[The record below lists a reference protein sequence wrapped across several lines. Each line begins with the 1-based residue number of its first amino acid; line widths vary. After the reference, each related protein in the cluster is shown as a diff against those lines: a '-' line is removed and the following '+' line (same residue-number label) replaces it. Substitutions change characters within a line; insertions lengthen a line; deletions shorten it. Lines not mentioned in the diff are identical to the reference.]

1 MPDRLMTRARFG
13 LELWLAARLLPIR
26 VRGRTFAE
34 VLALAP
40 LDEPTPYAG
49 LPLRYITRRVQ
60 RVVRHPW
67 LMKDR
72 QCLREG
78 LLGFRFLSRAGF
90 TPELRFAVDR
100 GTVETDDITAHCWV
114 SVDETP
120 VISDTEPEMVT
131 VYIHGSPG
139 PSAKPENGDTA

>member
-13 LELWLAARLLPIR
+13 LELWLAARLLPFR
-26 VRGRTFAE
+26 VHNRPFAE

-40 LDEPTPYAG
+40 VEGPTPYAG
-49 LPLRYITRRVQ
+49 LPLRYIARRVQ

-72 QCLREG
+72 RCLREG

-90 TPELRFAVDR
+90 SPELRFAIDR

-120 VISDTEPEMVT
+120 VISNLEPEMVT
-131 VYIHGSPG
+131 VYVHGSQEQ
-139 PSAKPENGDTA
+139 AVTPENGDTA

>member
-1 MPDRLMTRARFG
+1 MMRLRFG
-13 LELWLAARLLPIR
+13 LDLWLAARLLPFR
-26 VRGRTFAE
+26 VHKRRFQD

-40 LDEPTPYAG
+40 ADGSTPYAG

-67 LMKDR
+67 LMRDR

-90 TPELRFAVDR
+90 TPELRFAVD
-100 GTVETDDITAHCWV
+100 GGILETDHVSAHCWV
-114 SVDETP
+114 SVGDEP
-120 VISDTEPEMVT
+120 VISGPGPDMVT
-131 VYIHGSPG
+131 VYVHKSPEPAVRPG
-139 PSAKPENGDTA
+139 YGGAA

>member
-1 MPDRLMTRARFG
+1 MTRLRFR
-13 LELWLAARLLPIR
+13 LELWLAARLLPFR
-26 VRGRTFAE
+26 VHNRPFAE

-40 LDEPTPYAG
+40 VEGPTPYAG
-49 LPLRYITRRVQ
+49 LPLPYITRRVR

-100 GTVETDDITAHCWV
+100 GTVETDHITAHCWV

-131 VYIHGSPG
+131 VYIHGSPE
-139 PSAKPENGDTA
+139 PSARPENGDRE